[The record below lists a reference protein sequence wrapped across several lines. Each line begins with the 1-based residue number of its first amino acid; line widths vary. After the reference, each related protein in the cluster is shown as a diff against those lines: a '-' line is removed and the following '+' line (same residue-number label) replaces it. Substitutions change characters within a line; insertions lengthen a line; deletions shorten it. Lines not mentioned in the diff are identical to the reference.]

1 MAVQGAVRGMATEL
15 QASVLD
21 SAARRAMA
29 AMVFRV
35 VMAADTPE
43 AMALRDM
50 VVIREDMAI
59 RNTQTAVSPGD
70 YDRGAPQTSS
80 APSPRSA
87 PPATMT
93 MPVYGTSPGDDAS
106 EQAEL

>member
-59 RNTQTAVSPGD
+59 RNTQTAVS
-70 YDRGAPQTSS
+70 RVTTTA
-80 APSPRSA
+80 AHRR
-87 PPATMT
+87 PA
-93 MPVYGTSPGDDAS
+93 ARRHRALRH
-106 EQAEL
+106 QQR